1 MTQSEIQFTEAFLI
15 FENLKQTYGLSST
28 QLVFDLPEDK
38 QIEFQKEFQR
48 LVYLRQRAFHA
59 IIKTTNKDG
68 KSVISRRTIE
78 I

>member
-48 LVYLRQRAFHA
+48 LVYPRQRAFHA
-59 IIKTTNKDG
+59 IIKTTNTDG

>member
-48 LVYLRQRAFHA
+48 LVYPRQRVFHA

>member
-38 QIEFQKEFQR
+38 QIEFQR
-48 LVYLRQRAFHA
+48 LVYPHQRAFHA

-68 KSVISRRTIE
+68 KSVISRCTIE

>member
-38 QIEFQKEFQR
+38 QKEFQR
-48 LVYLRQRAFHA
+48 LVYPRQRAFHA

>member
-1 MTQSEIQFTEAFLI
+1 MSQSEIQFAEAFLI
-15 FENLKQTYGLSST
+15 FENLKQTYGLSSD

-48 LVYLRQRAFHA
+48 LVYPHQRTFQAV
-59 IIKTTNKDG
+59 IKTTNKDD
-68 KSVISRRTIE
+68 KSVISRLTVE

>member
-15 FENLKQTYGLSST
+15 FENLKHTYGLSST

-48 LVYLRQRAFHA
+48 LVYPRQRAFHA